1 MNNKDISEAPT
12 GGRGAFKIQ
21 GTPNSPVLIFSNSL
35 GSEMMMWDE
44 LIPFL
49 LPYFRVLQYDT
60 RGHGS
65 SSGFQPENKK
75 TIDQLG
81 EDVINLMNEL
91 NIETA
96 YFCGLSMGGLIGQYL
111 GINYPNRFKKIVL
124 SNTGAKIG
132 NDERW
137 NSRIETISKNGMEAI
152 VNDTMERWFT
162 DEFRKQN
169 PERVAE
175 THDMFLRSNV
185 QGYSNC
191 CYAIRD
197 ADFREQLQNM
207 NVETLVITGDEDPV
221 TNIEQAEFL
230 VANIPNA
237 TLKVLHA
244 RHLAATELP
253 EEFAKVLIDFF
264 VGDQTFEKGMHV
276 RRSVLGDTHVDK
288 ANSKINDFNADFQ
301 SFITNYAWGEIW
313 TRPGMSKHNRSLI
326 TMAMLIALNRPAE
339 FKMHVKAAFNNG
351 VTVEEIKEVIVQ
363 SALYCGLPAANDAFH
378 LAQEVF
384 KENDIKI

>member
-1 MNNKDISEAPT
+1 MNY
-12 GGRGAFKIQ
+12 RLQ

-44 LIPFL
+44 LIPYL

-60 RGHGS
+60 RGHGVS
-65 SSGFQPENKK
+65 KNDIGIEGY
-75 TIDQLG
+75 TIELLAK
-81 EDVINLMNEL
+81 DVIDLMDNLK
-91 NIETA
+91 IETA

-111 GINYPNRFKKIVL
+111 GINHPSRFKKIVL

-137 NSRIETISKNGMEAI
+137 NSRIETISKKGMQAI
-152 VNDTMERWFT
+152 VDDTMERWFT
-162 DEFRKQN
+162 EDFRKQN
-169 PERVAE
+169 PQRVAE
-175 THDMFLRSNV
+175 TYGMFLRSDV

-191 CYAIRD
+191 CCAIRD
-197 ADFREQLQNM
+197 ADFRDQLQNLS
-207 NVETLVITGDEDPV
+207 VETLVITGDEDPV
-221 TNIEQAEFL
+221 TNVEQAEFL
-230 VANIPNA
+230 VSNIPNA
-237 TLKVLHA
+237 KLKVLHA

-253 EEFAKVLIDFF
+253 KVYAEVLIDFF
-264 VGDQTFEKGMHV
+264 TVPALGVGGLFDKGMHV
-276 RRSVLGDTHVDK
+276 RRSVLGDAHVDK
-288 ANSKINDFNADFQ
+288 ANRKINDFNADFQ
-301 SFITNYAWGEIW
+301 YFITNYAWGEIW

-351 VTVEEIKEVIVQ
+351 VSVDEIKEVIMQ

-378 LAQEVF
+378 LALEVF
-384 KENDIKI
+384 IENDIYY